1 MTDNTDS
8 SHRDCQ
14 AHEAAYGKVWDEEE
28 LAQEFKVTAI
38 IAPQV
43 VMVRKADGQLG
54 SLTFQNQPR
63 FYYNFQPNP
72 AFGDA

>member
-1 MTDNTDS
+1 MTDNTSQTGHD
-8 SHRDCQ
+8 RQ
-14 AHEAAYGKVWDEEE
+14 TLETAHGKVWDEEE

-43 VMVRKADGQLG
+43 VVVRKADEQVG

-63 FYYNFQPNP
+63 FYFNFQPDP
-72 AFGDA
+72 GCGDS